1 MTSEEV
7 LLVSFKSLS
16 AIGQEVLPDFAEFL
30 KSKEKTGSG

>member
-16 AIGQEVLPDFAEFL
+16 AIRQEVFPDFADFL